1 MLQSLHPL
9 QRAGLQGVWVCFRRR
24 LLGRPGG
31 GDSMAGPAPG
41 CALRLPGHCLTG
53 DRESLAVSVLQGAM
67 CLQPALG
74 SPGAG
79 RRAAGAALL
88 LWALLRH
95 WGAVG
100 GLDVFLQLS
109 SCHLACLFPDQEI
122 LGYFYYY

>member
-1 MLQSLHPL
+1 MK
-9 QRAGLQGVWVCFRRR
+9 AKNIIKYVI
-24 LLGRPGG
+24 
-31 GDSMAGPAPG
+31 
-41 CALRLPGHCLTG
+41 
-53 DRESLAVSVLQGAM
+53 SLAL
-67 CLQPALG
+67 
-74 SPGAG
+74 
-79 RRAAGAALL
+79 AALL